1 MSIRIK
7 SPTEIFKTDLGHGE
21 KNTRSLRCNYLR
33 YFKHLLCLQK
43 NPLILVLVNFEINQW
58 YRSASLLKISLS
70 LMIVIH
76 QIFIIIFRSSIL
88 NVFQNFSLLSD
99 ILCSCISAKMK
110 KL

>member
-7 SPTEIFKTDLGHGE
+7 SPTEIFKTDLDHGE
-21 KNTRSLRCNYLR
+21 KNIRSLRCNYLR

-76 QIFIIIFRSSIL
+76 QIFIIIFRSSIY
-88 NVFQNFSLLSD
+88 
-99 ILCSCISAKMK
+99 
-110 KL
+110 